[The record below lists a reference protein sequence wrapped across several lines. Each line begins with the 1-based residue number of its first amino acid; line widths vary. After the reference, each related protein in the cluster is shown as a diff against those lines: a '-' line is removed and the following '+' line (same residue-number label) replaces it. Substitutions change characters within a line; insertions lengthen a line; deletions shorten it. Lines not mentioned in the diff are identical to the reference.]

1 MRGFRSR
8 TIPNPD
14 DPNVVFGIIHGGS
27 YGCSDELSDDC
38 LQGPFDTLYTVGPA
52 DYSTD
57 EKAVCLPC
65 AKVLGI
71 PTDELRKRL

>member
-1 MRGFRSR
+1 MSFRAR
-8 TIPNPD
+8 TMT
-14 DPNVVFGIIHGGS
+14 DPNDPTVIYGIIDGGN

-38 LQGPFDTLYTVGPA
+38 LEGPFDTLYTVGPA

-57 EKAVCLPC
+57 ERAVCRPC
-65 AKVLGI
+65 AKLLGI